1 MKLRFA
7 HVAALLVLGTAV
19 SAQAQSNPRGSAT
32 TTVDGKKVAIDYGR
46 PALKGRTL
54 EELTAKLPADRIW
67 RAGENQVTTLTTETA
82 LEIGGKV
89 VPPGKY
95 SLYVHAPATGD
106 WSLAVNSDAG
116 IALVKIWDKAP
127 DNMKNEPWPHYLDYS
142 KVLAKEVARVPMKS
156 GKAAPAADLFTI
168 SLAPAGGGATMTM
181 AWGERSWSLDLK
193 APKK

>member
-7 HVAALLVLGTAV
+7 HVAALLVLGTAA
-19 SAQAQSNPRGSAT
+19 SAQAQSSSRGSAAT
-32 TTVDGKKVAIDYGR
+32 TIDGKKVAIDYGR
-46 PALKGRTL
+46 PALKSRSIDDL
-54 EELTAKLPADRIW
+54 LKQLPTDRMW
-67 RAGENQVTTLTTETA
+67 RAGENQVTILTTEAA

-106 WSLAVNSDAG
+106 WSLAVNSDNG
-116 IALVKIWDKAP
+116 IPLVKIWDKAP
-127 DNMKNEPWPHYLDYS
+127 DNMKNEPWPRLDGYS
-142 KVLAKEVARVPMKS
+142 NVLAKEVARAPMKS

-168 SLAPAGGGATMTM
+168 SLAPAGAGATMTM